1 MALSPENL
9 RSSFR
14 RAGIYPYN
22 TEAVPS
28 YPLIPSEVYRNAQ
41 EQNPKEQ
48 EIQECGATAELET
61 HVDDHE
67 LIAIQEVQA
76 HTQSAGVTEDT
87 PESDEEHYM
96 KTFFDTRK
104 IQPTKEKTLKKPRRN
119 LNTLISGQ
127 AITDETVYE
136 KIVDYKQQS
145 KGKSKQKRQLEDSQ
159 KPTKKNGKKQKK
171 EKENNSVGAKKSCIK
186 SWLFLRVCIRQ

>member
-1 MALSPENL
+1 LALSPENL

-22 TEAVPS
+22 PEAVPS
-28 YPLIPSEVYRNAQ
+28 YLLKPSEVYRNAQ
-41 EQNPKEQ
+41 DQNPKEQ

-76 HTQSAGVTEDT
+76 HTQSAGVTEDI

-96 KTFFDTRK
+96 ETFFDTRK
-104 IQPTKEKTLKKPRRN
+104 IQPTKEKTKS
-119 LNTLISGQ
+119 LI
-127 AITDETVYE
+127 
-136 KIVDYKQQS
+136 
-145 KGKSKQKRQLEDSQ
+145 
-159 KPTKKNGKKQKK
+159 
-171 EKENNSVGAKKSCIK
+171 
-186 SWLFLRVCIRQ
+186 

>member
-1 MALSPENL
+1 MLVALDLLKKSTTKSVRLVFEKIQGKLYAGLTCQISAKSYSLALSPENL

-48 EIQECGATAELET
+48 EIQECGATADLET

-67 LIAIQEVQA
+67 LIAIQEVQT
-76 HTQSAGVTEDT
+76 HTQSAGVTEDI

-96 KTFFDTRK
+96 ETFFDTRK
-104 IQPTKEKTLKKPRRN
+104 LQPTKEKTQKKP
-119 LNTLISGQ
+119 
-127 AITDETVYE
+127 
-136 KIVDYKQQS
+136 
-145 KGKSKQKRQLEDSQ
+145 
-159 KPTKKNGKKQKK
+159 
-171 EKENNSVGAKKSCIK
+171 
-186 SWLFLRVCIRQ
+186 